1 MFNCVSAVLCPV
13 LYFHFFLPF
22 LSCCTVRYCT
32 VLVQCSTLE
41 LLVLELSVYKC
52 VYVFFFFLSRF
63 FLFIQVPCIVAKQTS
78 KDIRVFS
85 EDIEPE

>member
-1 MFNCVSAVLCPV
+1 M
-13 LYFHFFLPF
+13 
-22 LSCCTVRYCT
+22 
-32 VLVQCSTLE
+32 
-41 LLVLELSVYKC
+41 LELSVYKC